1 MYHFIKD
8 RYGKKPQITALN
20 TTGIRPEKKDEFN
33 RMFRNVD
40 LKESEN
46 YEALLDEMF
55 MKSPEYYGACL
66 FLQQYN
72 KNVYR
77 SYNDLFASEKALNF
91 IPTGGCVPFSRKMFI
106 TVNGKI
112 LACERIGQQYGLG
125 TAFPDD
131 DIELSYQSIADLYN
145 NYFDKLRAQCKVCYM
160 SQSCIQCMFNIDRFD
175 SLERWHVGLC
185 Q

>member
-1 MYHFIKD
+1 MEQQLPGDSGGESSFERNVANVDKLKERYPDYFEQYVNFNAVLHNRSTVDEVYHFIKD

-91 IPTGGCVPFSRKMFI
+91 IPTGGCVLFH
-106 TVNGKI
+106 
-112 LACERIGQQYGLG
+112 ERCSS
-125 TAFPDD
+125 P
-131 DIELSYQSIADLYN
+131 
-145 NYFDKLRAQCKVCYM
+145 
-160 SQSCIQCMFNIDRFD
+160 
-175 SLERWHVGLC
+175 
-185 Q
+185 

>member
-1 MYHFIKD
+1 MNFNAVLHNRSTVDEVYHFIKD

-131 DIELSYQSIADLYN
+131 DIELSYQSIADLYK
-145 NYFDKLRAQCKVCYM
+145 NYFV
-160 SQSCIQCMFNIDRFD
+160 
-175 SLERWHVGLC
+175 
-185 Q
+185 